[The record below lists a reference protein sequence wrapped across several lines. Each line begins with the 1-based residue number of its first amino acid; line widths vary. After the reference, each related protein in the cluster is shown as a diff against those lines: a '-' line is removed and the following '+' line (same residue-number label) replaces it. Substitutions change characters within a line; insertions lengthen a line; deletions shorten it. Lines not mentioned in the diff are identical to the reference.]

1 MQSIPLDSLRE
12 NVLFT
17 DDLMLD
23 NNVLL
28 LPKGCTF
35 TQDLKDALKLWEF
48 DRVLTAGGVIGQA
61 AGQSGA
67 PSSDADKSSSEGK
80 VDFGQV
86 DDEDVD
92 RNKNKIGES
101 VKKALESSRNSQLDG
116 SDKSRMQ
123 MVQRVYDEYSNYI
136 ESVFTHYATHKEI
149 DKEEIAET
157 VEELCGFIKNNQ
169 RYILRINPIFENTGK
184 NFLIIHTMRT
194 TIIAITIAMYMRMP
208 FSKIKEL
215 GTACIL
221 HEIGMLR
228 LPPQIYIT
236 DKKLTPG
243 ERIQITKHTLFG
255 YAILR
260 DLEFPLNIQLGVL
273 EHHERENGTGYPRKL
288 SGEKI
293 SSIAK
298 IIAVA
303 CSYEAI
309 TSSRGYKES
318 SYNFDAYLQ
327 LLKNADHSYN
337 PAIIKALFYT
347 VSLYPIGSYVYLSN
361 RKIGVVVDTNPD
373 DPKSPVV
380 QLVLEK
386 DENGEP
392 IICHTSKYSVYI
404 LRILNRKEKEDIFN
418 ILKKTEAPSSG
429 QEEESQERA
438 STKVTNEASGQAI
451 SPLTEEID
459 GELLEEI
466 TEEDNPALEIKTSVA
481 YDSEGNPVTRPV
493 SKPANTPSADEGMED
508 IDINMFS

>member
-1 MQSIPLDSLRE
+1 MQSIALDSLRE
-12 NVLFT
+12 NILFT

-23 NNVLL
+23 ENVLL
-28 LPKGCTF
+28 LPKGCPF
-35 TQDLKDALKLWEF
+35 TQGLKDALKLWEF
-48 DRVLTAGGVIGQA
+48 DRVLTQGGVIGQA
-61 AGQSGA
+61 AASSAASGND
-67 PSSDADKSSSEGK
+67 SNSKGSDGK
-80 VDFGQV
+80 IDFGSIE
-86 DDEDVD
+86 DEDEVEKG
-92 RNKNKIGES
+92 KNKIGES
-101 VKKALESSRNSQLDG
+101 VKKALENSRNSQLDG

-149 DKEEIAET
+149 DKDEIAET

-169 RYILRINPIFENTGK
+169 RYILRINPVFENTGK

-194 TIIAITIAMYMRMP
+194 TIIAITIAMFMRMP

-228 LPPQIYIT
+228 LPPQMYIT

-243 ERIQITKHTLFG
+243 EKIQITKHTLFG
-255 YAILR
+255 YQILR
-260 DLEFPLNIQLGVL
+260 DLDFPPTIQLGVL

-288 SGEKI
+288 SAEKI

-298 IIAVA
+298 IISVA
-303 CSYEAI
+303 CSFEAI
-309 TSSRGYKES
+309 TSARGFREE
-318 SYNFDAYLQ
+318 SYNFNAYLE
-327 LLKNADHSYN
+327 LLRNTDHAYN
-337 PAIIKALFYT
+337 PAIVKALFCT

-361 RKIGVVVDTNPD
+361 RKIGVVVDTNQD

-380 QLVLEK
+380 QLLLDK

-392 IICHTSKYSVYI
+392 VIYHTNKDSVHI
-404 LRILNRKEKEDIFN
+404 LRILNRKEKEDIIN
-418 ILKKTEAPSSG
+418 IVKEKEA
-429 QEEESQERA
+429 EESGKKIQAEPSKNDVSAAGPQEIENA
-438 STKVTNEASGQAI
+438 ELL
-451 SPLTEEID
+451 PEIQ

-466 TEEDNPALEIKTSVA
+466 DEEQFSVSA
-481 YDSEGNPVTRPV
+481 NNSQTDSNASEKQS
-493 SKPANTPSADEGMED
+493 SKASPSADEGMED